1 MRLQMLRELIYPLGK
16 QRYLDFSGTGIT
28 IVNFEV
34 RNDSA
39 LLLFVQIYTPYNM
52 QL

>member
-1 MRLQMLRELIYPLGK
+1 MRLQMLRKLIYPFGK
-16 QRYLDFSGTGIT
+16 QRYLNISGAGIT

-39 LLLFVQIYTPYNM
+39 LLLFVQI
-52 QL
+52 